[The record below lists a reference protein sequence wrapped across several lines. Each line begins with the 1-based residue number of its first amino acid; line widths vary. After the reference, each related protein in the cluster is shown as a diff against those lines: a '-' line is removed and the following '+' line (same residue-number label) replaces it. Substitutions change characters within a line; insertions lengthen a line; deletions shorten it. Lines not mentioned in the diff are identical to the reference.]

1 MDSVAPPPP
10 PPDLVKGS
18 LASGEG
24 ILCLGLPRTGTLSI
38 VTALR
43 QLGYMHVHHGAEQVF
58 NSTNWAASIRASRAC
73 FPVWHGAGK
82 RESPPVFTKADW
94 DAFLGHYQVVSDFA
108 GFYGEHIARAYPSAK
123 VILVQRPF
131 DSWYP
136 SFDAA
141 ILQALF
147 QPVRAFLFQRVIA
160 PITGITAF
168 AAHPYIVFGS
178 FNARNVREVRN
189 NARAI
194 YEQHYTVVRKI
205 VPPENL
211 LEFNLEDGWAPLC
224 AFLGK
229 EVPDV
234 PFPCVNDRNV
244 IVDMV
249 NTLCFVLTIK
259 SLWIVLKR
267 LSPVLGVAFGYWLAR
282 QDMTAAKTLLQIKDN
297 LPYQ

>member
-10 PPDLVKGS
+10 PPEIIKGS

-24 ILCLGLPRTGTLSI
+24 ILCLGLPRSGTLSI
-38 VTALR
+38 VAALR
-43 QLGYMHVHHGAEQVF
+43 QLGYVHVHHGAEQVF
-58 NSTNWAASIRASRAC
+58 NSTNWTASIRASQAC

-82 RESPPVFTKADW
+82 KESSPFTKAEW

-108 GFYGEHIARAYPSAK
+108 GFYGVHIAKVYPRAK

-147 QPVRAFLFQRVIA
+147 QPVRAFLFQRIIA

-178 FNARNVREVRN
+178 FRARNVRDVRK
-189 NARAI
+189 NARAV
-194 YEQHYTVVRKI
+194 YEEHYAAVRNL

-211 LEFNLEDGWAPLC
+211 LEFEFEEGWAPLC
-224 AFLGK
+224 AFLNK
-229 EVPDV
+229 EIPDI
-234 PFPCVNDRNV
+234 PFPHVNDRKV
-244 IVDMV
+244 ILDMV
-249 NTLCFVLTIK
+249 NTLCLMLTLK
-259 SLWIVLKR
+259 SLWIILKR
-267 LSPVLGVAFGYWLAR
+267 SSPLLGVIFGYWLAH
-282 QDMTAAKTLLQIKDN
+282 QDITASKAILLVKN
-297 LPYQ
+297 SLHCF